1 MIIKK
6 EAIILK
12 DIETVFNIVN
22 NVEKYKNFVPYCT
35 NSEILLE
42 SDKIM
47 EAKLEFNLKGFTTSF
62 TTKMK

>member
-42 SDKIM
+42 NDKII
-47 EAKLEFNLKGFTTSF
+47 EAKLEFNLKGFIT
-62 TTKMK
+62 